1 MSIAAAASKWKVTR
15 KALSE
20 IVNERN
26 PQTLRM
32 AHLPKNL
39 DTGDLDAAVM
49 LVAEGTR
56 WFASVSTQYNPVF
69 GVINF
74 ARNAPAQKA
83 AEHAAQS
90 GLGRG
95 LLALR
100 LVSSLSTSPAQSAS
114 CARPS
119 RRKLDWAGLQIWAS
133 ASSVPGGNG
142 PRVVRKAAMSC
153 GPSAR
158 PSYRK
163 RSVILWVGCCMFQ
176 APEMRKAQPMRGRSA
191 GLERGQAPGGR
202 LSVRGSTG
210 HGVQRVGSTGARAGR
225 PAPRCPLNFVFQRTG
240 SGPATRAIGRS
251 RTRV

>member
-1 MSIAAAASKWKVTR
+1 MFDSGLTLPGYSHELRAPPYPGVLLRDLWLEPLGLSITPVASKWKVTR
-15 KALSE
+15 KALLE
-20 IVNERN
+20 IVDGRDSKA
-26 PQTLRM
+26 LRLT
-32 AHLPKNL
+32 HLLKNL
-39 DTGDLDAAVM
+39 DIGDLHAAVT
-49 LVAEGTR
+49 LVAKGTR
-56 WFASVSTQYNPVF
+56 WFASVNTQYHPVF

-74 ARNAPAQKA
+74 ARDAPAQKA
-83 AEHAAQS
+83 AEHAAQP

-158 PSYRK
+158 PSCRK

-176 APEMRKAQPMRGRSA
+176 AP
-191 GLERGQAPGGR
+191 
-202 LSVRGSTG
+202 
-210 HGVQRVGSTGARAGR
+210 
-225 PAPRCPLNFVFQRTG
+225 
-240 SGPATRAIGRS
+240 
-251 RTRV
+251 